1 LQGCKAYFPGRMV
14 SKSQISLIKSLQQ
27 KKFRRELRLF
37 VAEGYKS
44 VSEFIASGYQMHT
57 VYHTPA
63 LTAKLHKLSKKVNFQ
78 DILAADLQKMSSLT
92 TPQEVLAVIHLPE
105 WPKLTQNSL
114 LNRFTLA
121 LDGVQ
126 DPGNL
131 GTIIRTA
138 DWFGIHNIICSEDTV
153 DAYNPK
159 VVQATMGSL
168 ARVNL
173 HYTDLA
179 ILISQLNLPVLGA
192 MLNGDNIY
200 TADFGTQGLVVMGNE
215 GNGLRPEIQKLITQ
229 SITIPRNGEAE
240 SLNVAIATALFCSEI
255 SRRRYMK

>member
-1 LQGCKAYFPGRMV
+1 MV

-27 KKFRRELRLF
+27 KKSRREQRLF
-37 VAEGYKS
+37 VAEGFKS
-44 VSEFIASGYQMHT
+44 VSEFIASGYHIHT
-57 VYHTPA
+57 VYFTPA
-63 LTAKLHKLSKKVNFQ
+63 VAAKMHKLPKKTNFEE
-78 DILAADLQKMSSLT
+78 ISAAELQKMSSLT

-105 WPKLTQNSL
+105 WPALTRQML
-114 LNRFTLA
+114 LGRFTLV

-138 DWFGIHNIICSEDTV
+138 DWFGIKNIICSDDTV

-168 ARVNL
+168 ARINL
-173 HYTDLA
+173 HYTNLA
-179 ILISQLNLPVLGA
+179 TLLPTLNLPVYGA
-192 MLNGDNIY
+192 MLNGENIY
-200 TADFGTQGLVVMGNE
+200 NTDFGTEGLIAMGNE
-215 GNGLRPEIQKLITQ
+215 GNGLRPDVQALITR
-229 SITIPRNGEAE
+229 SITIPRVGEAE

-255 SRRRYMK
+255 SRPSLK